1 MDAIT
6 DIVDV
11 ADNWISGFQGT
22 TRDFNVVYRM
32 IELMDSAA
40 MTGALE
46 RVKDVK
52 AVGDIQ

>member
-52 AVGDIQ
+52 AVSDIQ